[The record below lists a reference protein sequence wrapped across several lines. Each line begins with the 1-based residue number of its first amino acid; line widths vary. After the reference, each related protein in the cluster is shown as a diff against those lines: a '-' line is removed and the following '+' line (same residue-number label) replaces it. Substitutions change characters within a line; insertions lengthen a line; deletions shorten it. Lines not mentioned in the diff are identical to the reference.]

1 MPKKGKA
8 PQPKAKPRQA
18 KRASEDKPL
27 SKYETRFVTAFAGN
41 QREAA
46 IAAGSKPKSAG
57 AIGNRVFHRPNVQK
71 AIRQKQDAFLAGV
84 GEQQSR
90 GVTVTRNDIINRLDE
105 LSQKADSDSTR
116 VSALREL
123 VDIFGLNARNDKD
136 IDFFAGWSVEEL
148 DQYGRTGEPPDWV
161 RSGVLPGEGETSG
174 ATTAGK

>member
-1 MPKKGKA
+1 MKKKGKA
-8 PQPKAKPRQA
+8 PKPKAKPRKAQ
-18 KRASEDKPL
+18 RAPEDKPL

-90 GVTVTRNDIINRLDE
+90 GVTVTRNDIINRLDD
-105 LSQKADSDSTR
+105 LSQTADSDSTR

-123 VDIFGLNARNDKD
+123 VDIFGLSSKYSDHD
-136 IDFFAGWSVEEL
+136 PFAGWTIEEL
-148 DQYGRTGEPPDWV
+148 EEFH
-161 RSGVLPGEGETSG
+161 RSGRWPDRYATPPVDSGNEG
-174 ATTAGK
+174 

>member
-8 PQPKAKPRQA
+8 PKPKPRQA
-18 KRASEDKPL
+18 KCAPEDKPL

-71 AIRQKQDAFLAGV
+71 AIRQKQDAFFQRIGDTQA
-84 GEQQSR
+84 R
-90 GVTVTRNDIINRLDE
+90 GVKITPDDVINRLDE
-105 LSQKADSDSTR
+105 LSQHAENDSTK

-123 VDIFGLNARNDKD
+123 VDILGMSSKNSGHDP
-136 IDFFAGWSVEEL
+136 FAGWTVEEL
-148 DQYGRTGEPPDWV
+148 EEFH
-161 RSGVLPGEGETSG
+161 RSGRWPARYAASPVDS
-174 ATTAGK
+174 AGTDEV

>member
-8 PQPKAKPRQA
+8 PKPKPRQA
-18 KRASEDKPL
+18 KRAPEDKPL

-90 GVTVTRNDIINRLDE
+90 GVTVTRNDIINRLDD
-105 LSQKADSDSTR
+105 LSQTADSDSTR

-123 VDIFGLNARNDKD
+123 VDIFGLSSKYSDHD
-136 IDFFAGWSVEEL
+136 PFAGWTIEEL
-148 DQYGRTGEPPDWV
+148 EEFHRTGRWPDRYAAAPV
-161 RSGVLPGEGETSG
+161 DSDNEG
-174 ATTAGK
+174 

>member
-1 MPKKGKA
+1 MKKKGKA
-8 PQPKAKPRQA
+8 PKPRPRKA
-18 KRASEDKPL
+18 TRAPEDKPL
-27 SKYETRFVTAFAGN
+27 SKYETRFVTAFQGN

-71 AIRQKQDAFLAGV
+71 AIRRREDAFFTRV

-105 LSQKADSDSTR
+105 LSENADCDSTK

-123 VDIFGLNARNDKD
+123 VDIFGLSSKYSDHD
-136 IDFFAGWSVEEL
+136 PFAGWTIEEL
-148 DQYGRTGEPPDWV
+148 EEFHRTGRWPDRYATAPV
-161 RSGVLPGEGETSG
+161 DSANEG
-174 ATTAGK
+174 

>member
-1 MPKKGKA
+1 MKKRGKA
-8 PQPKAKPRQA
+8 PKPKPRKA
-18 KRASEDKPL
+18 KRAPEDKPL

-46 IAAGSKPKSAG
+46 IAAGSPPKSAG

-90 GVTVTRNDIINRLDE
+90 GVTVTRNDIINRLDD
-105 LSQKADSDSTR
+105 LSQTADSDSTR

-123 VDIFGLNARNDKD
+123 VDIFGLSSKYSDHD
-136 IDFFAGWSVEEL
+136 PFAGWTIEEL
-148 DQYGRTGEPPDWV
+148 EEFHRTGRWPDRYATAPV
-161 RSGVLPGEGETSG
+161 DSVNEG
-174 ATTAGK
+174 